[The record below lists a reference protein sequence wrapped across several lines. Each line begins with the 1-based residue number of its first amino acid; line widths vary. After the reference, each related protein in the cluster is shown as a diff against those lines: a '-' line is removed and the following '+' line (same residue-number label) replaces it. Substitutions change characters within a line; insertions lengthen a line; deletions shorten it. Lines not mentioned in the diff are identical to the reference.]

1 MPGKGDMVGHFRLL
15 EQIGAGGMGVVYR
28 ARDERIDRDVALK
41 LIPPHLLDDPVARKR
56 FEQEARTLSR
66 LSHPNV
72 AALYEFDSFEG
83 QPYLVMELLSGVP
96 LLQKLANGP
105 LPLPE
110 FYALATQLA
119 GGLAAAHAVG
129 IVHRDLKPGNIL
141 ITAEGHLKIL
151 DFGLATF
158 APAALATAAGNA
170 ERLTQD
176 GAFVGT
182 LPYMSPEQLL
192 GRTVDARSDL
202 YSTGVVLYEMVT
214 GHLPFPESGQAIVD
228 AILNHPAQPP
238 SRHNQH
244 LPPGLD
250 TIVLKALEKSPDRR
264 YQSAR
269 EISTDLE
276 RLSVGIMPRPA
287 PTSQARRWRLALGML
302 AAAALVVGGLWLG
315 TRRSGGPAHVEFVQL
330 THFTDA
336 AGVPAISPDGR
347 MLAYLRGQITF
358 GTSAQRNSQ
367 IWVQLLPNGQPT
379 QLTNNEPAKN
389 WPAFSPDG
397 SRLAYTIQATGFGWD
412 TWEVPPLGGEA
423 RQLMPNASGLTW
435 LGDRLLYSKV
445 LAEGVHMAIA
455 TSSPS
460 RTDERTIYAPP
471 GAASMAHR
479 SFLSPDG
486 KLLLVVE
493 MDSAGTWLPCRVLPF
508 DGSSAGSPV
517 GPPNAQC
524 TAASWSPDG
533 RWMYF
538 SSNVGGA
545 FHLWR
550 QSFPNGQPEQL
561 TFGPTEEEGI
571 AVAADGK
578 SLLTAAG
585 TRSSTVWIHDTS
597 GDRQITSEGFSLQPS
612 LSPDRKTVY
621 YVMQSATTPHSY
633 VSGELWRADVATGK
647 TEPALPGVVISHYS
661 ISPDS
666 RRVLYTT
673 DTPAPGGLWIAD
685 LDHRTSPR
693 SLTHRG
699 ESRGF
704 FGASGEII
712 FQENNSLPTRVMRM
726 AEDGSDVRQVIPDPI
741 LLLLSVSSDGRWASA
756 NIPAPDGGT
765 QLVAFDLTTGKK
777 TVVCR
782 SCSLGI
788 GPARIWLPPVQW
800 SRDFRFMYFATRAFE
815 RTERTA
821 IIPLHGAPLALDAGQ
836 DLTIEA
842 LRKKF
847 GARIVNERDLY
858 PGPDPGTYVFTRYT
872 AQTNI
877 YRVLLPPN

>member
-1 MPGKGDMVGHFRLL
+1 MPFH
-15 EQIGAGGMGVVYR
+15 
-28 ARDERIDRDVALK
+28 
-41 LIPPHLLDDPVARKR
+41 
-56 FEQEARTLSR
+56 
-66 LSHPNV
+66 
-72 AALYEFDSFEG
+72 
-83 QPYLVMELLSGVP
+83 
-96 LLQKLANGP
+96 
-105 LPLPE
+105 
-110 FYALATQLA
+110 
-119 GGLAAAHAVG
+119 
-129 IVHRDLKPGNIL
+129 
-141 ITAEGHLKIL
+141 
-151 DFGLATF
+151 
-158 APAALATAAGNA
+158 
-170 ERLTQD
+170 
-176 GAFVGT
+176 
-182 LPYMSPEQLL
+182 
-192 GRTVDARSDL
+192 
-202 YSTGVVLYEMVT
+202 
-214 GHLPFPESGQAIVD
+214 ESGPGIVD
-228 AILNHPAQPP
+228 AILNQPAQPP
-238 SRHNQH
+238 SSQNQD
-244 LPPGLD
+244 LPPGVD
-250 TIVLKALEKSPDRR
+250 SIVLKALEKSPDRR

-269 EISTDLE
+269 EIAGDLE

-287 PTSQARRWRLALGML
+287 VASRTRLRLALGML
-302 AAAALVVGGLWLG
+302 AAAALVIGGLWLG
-315 TRRSGGPAHVEFVQL
+315 TRRNGGPAHVEFIQL

-358 GTSAQRNSQ
+358 GTSGQRNSQ

-379 QLTNNEPAKN
+379 QLTNNEPSKN

-397 SRLAYTIQATGFGWD
+397 SRLAYTIQSPGFGWD
-412 TWEVPPLGGEA
+412 TWEVPPLGGEP

-445 LAEGVHMAIA
+445 VSNQGIHMAIA

-471 GAASMAHR
+471 GASSMAHR

-493 MDSAGTWLPCRVLPF
+493 MDSAGTWLPCRVIPF
-508 DGSSAGSPV
+508 DGSTAGTPV

-524 TAASWSPDG
+524 TAAAWSPDG

-550 QSFPNGQPEQL
+550 QRFPNGQPEQL

-571 AVAADGK
+571 AMAADGK

-585 TRSSTVWIHDTS
+585 TRNSTVWIHDPS

-621 YVMQSATTPHSY
+621 YVVQSATTPHSY
-633 VSGELWRADVATGK
+633 VSGELWRADLSTGR
-647 TEPALPGVVISHYS
+647 TEPALPGVIISHYS

-693 SLTHRG
+693 QLTHGG

-704 FGASGEII
+704 FGAPGEII
-712 FQENNSLPTRVMRM
+712 YQENNSLPTRLMRM
-726 AEDGSDVRQVIPDPI
+726 AEDGSNVRQVVPNPI

-756 NIPAPDGGT
+756 NIPAPDAGGT
-765 QLVAFDLTTGKK
+765 KIVAFDLKTGK
-777 TVVCR
+777 TTIVCR

-800 SRDFRFMYFATRAFE
+800 SRDSRFMYIATRAFE

-821 IIPLHGAPLALDAGQ
+821 VIPLHGAPIALDADQ
-836 DLTIEA
+836 ALTVEA

-847 GARIVNERDLY
+847 GARVINERDVY
-858 PGPDPGTYVFTRYT
+858 PGSDPANYVFTRYT

-877 YRVLLPPN
+877 YRVVLPQD